1 VIRTMDQAQIM
12 VVSEVA
18 MVKEEGHGVDGGG
31 KLQKEARLRQTI
43 GEPRTSSD
51 RK

>member
-1 VIRTMDQAQIM
+1 MDQAHIL

-18 MVKEEGHGVDGGG
+18 LVKEESHAVDSGG

-43 GEPRTSSD
+43 GEPRASSD